1 MWFKMSSVIK
11 SSAKEVLGEVRGRA
25 PVGKEAWWWNEEV
38 KDAIRTKRESHRNLK
53 NEDDKDRYEKYKVAK
68 KIAKRIISDSKAR
81 VHNDVYEK
89 LKTREGEKE
98 LYKIAKLRDRK
109 GKDLNGVRC
118 IKSDSGTVLVK
129 NEEIKNRW
137 RDYFDKLFNAEA
149 ASEAGDNIIP
159 MEEINRDY
167 KRMIC
172 LYEVR
177 EALRKLKRNK
187 AAGPNGIPIEIWKRL
202 GEVGIE

>member
-1 MWFKMSSVIK
+1 MSSFVK

-38 KDAIRTKRESHRNLK
+38 KGAIWTKHESYRNLK

-68 KIAKRIISDSKAR
+68 KAAKRIISDSKAR
-81 VHNDVYEK
+81 VHNDLYEK
-89 LKTREGEKE
+89 LRTREGERE

-149 ASEAGDNIIP
+149 AFEVADNIIF
-159 MEEINRDY
+159 MKKINSEGFAYMKWGRRWRKWEEIKPPDP
-167 KRMIC
+167 MTF
-172 LYEVR
+172 L
-177 EALRKLKRNK
+177 LRC
-187 AAGPNGIPIEIWKRL
+187 GS
-202 GEVGIE
+202 V